1 MQDNCPMCHEKL
13 YLSKKTPQAGV
24 EAAVPEEEEEEEEEE
39 MGDTEDDDDSEDTV
53 DSVTD
58 SDD

>member
-1 MQDNCPMCHEKL
+1 MLLQDNCPMCHEKL

-24 EAAVPEEEEEEEEEE
+24 EAAVPEEEEEEEEI
-39 MGDTEDDDDSEDTV
+39 GDTEDDDDSEDTV
-53 DSVTD
+53 DFVTD

>member
-1 MQDNCPMCHEKL
+1 MCHEKL

-24 EAAVPEEEEEEEEEE
+24 EPVPEEEEEEEE

>member
-1 MQDNCPMCHEKL
+1 MCHEKL

-24 EAAVPEEEEEEEEEE
+24 EAAVPEEEEEEEEI
-39 MGDTEDDDDSEDTV
+39 GDTEDDDDSEDSV